1 MKKFVVASL
10 LFAGVFSLNSC
21 ARIGTPSG
29 GERDTT
35 PPKLIKAN
43 PDTLAVNVDP
53 NIKEIEILFDEY
65 VQIKEYSKNVVVS
78 PPFERNPIVSPQSL
92 AEKFVKIKL
101 QEPLQPNT
109 TYNINFGDAIQDYNE
124 NNKLSNFS
132 YVFSTGNF
140 IDSLSIKGRVS
151 SGFDFELPKKTLVG
165 LYKITEDYN
174 DSIILKSKPYY
185 ISRVNEKGE
194 YDLKYLSEGKY
205 KIVAFEDAVENSKFD
220 LGKEKVAFRN
230 EVIDLKENLN
240 IDLKLFTQKPN
251 YRLTKYEQKDY
262 GHIVFR
268 TEGAKQ
274 PVEVILKDRDFKTA
288 YIDQHLKNDSVN
300 YWFNPV
306 KEELKAKAERL
317 NFEIKHGEQVDKAN
331 VLYTAPIKDYELT
344 FKTVN
349 ETKLPPV
356 TDFKILASA
365 PIQSVDKSLINVFKD
380 SVAIPFDIKIDSINK
395 QIVRFQFA
403 KDLGERFEINAYPN
417 AFRDVFEM
425 PNDTLVYQFKTGA
438 REDFGNLKV
447 RLNNLPEGSV
457 FLQLLKKNQKY
468 DVVDEKIGKGRLFDF
483 TYLEPG
489 EYYLRLLVDKNENGI
504 WDSGNLL
511 DQIQPE
517 PVYIYPAKIIVRAM
531 WDSDETWIIGSD
543 SEFAFPKEVKKE
555 DEQQNQN
562 RR

>member
-10 LFAGVFSLNSC
+10 LLTGVFSLNSC
-21 ARIGTPSG
+21 ARMGTPSG

-53 NIKEIEILFDEY
+53 NIKQIEILFDEY
-65 VQIKEYSKNVVVS
+65 VQIKEYNKNVVVS
-78 PPFERNPIVSPQSL
+78 PPFERNPIVSPQIL

-132 YVFSTGNF
+132 YVFSTGSF

-240 IDLKLFTQKPN
+240 IDLKLFTQKPD
-251 YRLTKYEQKDY
+251 YRLVKYEQKGY

-274 PVEVILKDRDFKTA
+274 PLEVILNDREFKTA
-288 YIDQHLKNDSVN
+288 YVDQHLKNDSVN
-300 YWFNPV
+300 YWFNPK
-306 KEELKAKAERL
+306 KEELKGKSERL
-317 NFEIKHGEQVDKAN
+317 SFEIKHGEQTDKAN
-331 VLYTAPIKDYELT
+331 VLYSTPIKDYELS

-349 ETKLPPV
+349 ETKLAPIN
-356 TDFKILASA
+356 DFKILASA
-365 PIQSVDKSLINVFKD
+365 PVQSVDKSLINVFKD
-380 SVAIPFDIKIDSINK
+380 SIAIPFDIKIDSINK

-403 KDLGERFEINAYPN
+403 KELGERFEINAYPN
-417 AFRDVFEM
+417 AFKDVFEM
-425 PNDTLVYQFKTGA
+425 PNDTLVYQFKTGV

-504 WDSGNLL
+504 WDSGNLMQ
-511 DQIQPE
+511 QIQPE

-543 SEFAFPKEVKKE
+543 SEFAFPIEVKKE
-555 DEQQNQN
+555 EDQVKNK
-562 RR
+562 R

>member
-1 MKKFVVASL
+1 M
-10 LFAGVFSLNSC
+10 
-21 ARIGTPSG
+21 GTPSG

-53 NIKEIEILFDEY
+53 NIKQIEILFDEY
-65 VQIKEYSKNVVVS
+65 VQIKEYNKNVVVS

-132 YVFSTGNF
+132 YVFSTGSF

-240 IDLKLFTQKPN
+240 IDLKLFTQKPD
-251 YRLTKYEQKDY
+251 YRLVKYEQKGY

-274 PVEVILKDRDFKTA
+274 PLEVILNDREFKTA
-288 YIDQHLKNDSVN
+288 YVDQHLKNDSVN
-300 YWFNPV
+300 YWFNPK
-306 KEELKAKAERL
+306 KEELKGKSERL
-317 NFEIKHGEQVDKAN
+317 SFEIKHGEQTDKAN
-331 VLYTAPIKDYELT
+331 VLYSTPIKDYELS

-349 ETKLPPV
+349 ETKLAPIN
-356 TDFKILASA
+356 DFKILASA
-365 PIQSVDKSLINVFKD
+365 PVQSVDKSLINVFKD

-403 KDLGERFEINAYPN
+403 KELGERFEINAYPN

-425 PNDTLVYQFKTGA
+425 PNDTLVYQFKTGV

-504 WDSGNLL
+504 WDSGNLMQ
-511 DQIQPE
+511 QIQPE

-543 SEFAFPKEVKKE
+543 SEFAFPIEVKKE
-555 DEQQNQN
+555 EDQVKNK
-562 RR
+562 R

>member
-165 LYKITEDYN
+165 LYKIMEDYN

-240 IDLKLFTQKPN
+240 IDLKLFTQKPK
-251 YRLTKYEQKDY
+251 YRLTKYEQKGY

-268 TEGAKQ
+268 TEGATQ

-317 NFEIKHGEQVDKAN
+317 NFEIKYGEQVDKAN